1 MKSLEKIFGITLLV
15 LSYSALVMSAYLAYT
30 RSYSAEDLGVIIV
43 FCVPLVMAV
52 LLSLNILV
60 GKFK

>member
-1 MKSLEKIFGITLLV
+1 MKTLEKIFGLTLLV
-15 LSYSALVMSAYLAYT
+15 LSYSALVMCAFLAYT
-30 RSYSAEDLGVIIV
+30 RDYSAENLGVIIV

-60 GKFK
+60 SKFK